1 MAKTKKRY
9 APKMTNEEYKEL
21 TGQNIGQLKEQ
32 SSATVNGVSRPT
44 NG

>member
-1 MAKTKKRY
+1 MSKKKKY
-9 APKMTNEEYKEL
+9 QPKITAEEYKEL

-32 SSATVNGVSRPT
+32 SSAVVNGVSRPV